1 MNRIRTFLS
10 RPFTAGLAGGLV
22 VGLLG
27 WLAIAAGWIQADST
41 TTTTVAAT
49 GSTDAAPARTVP
61 AADGALSAGDIYD
74 RDGGAVAY
82 IEAQQK
88 QTASAS
94 PFEPMP
100 QQGGTAT
107 GSGFLIDN
115 EGHILTNAHVV
126 DGSSN
131 VTVQMGGDDGE
142 TLDAKVLGEDTSTDV
157 AVIQVDASK
166 VDAEPLQLGDSGGID
181 VGDGV
186 VAIGNPFGL
195 DNSVTSGIVSA
206 LQRQISAPDGFTI
219 SNVIQTDAAINPGNS
234 GGPLIGADGDVI
246 GINSQIATG
255 GSSSDG
261 NVGVGFAVPIN
272 TAKTVAQQLIADGS
286 ADHAYIGIKGG
297 DLTPEI
303 ADTLNLG
310 VDEGAIVQGVT
321 KDSPADDAGLQAGE
335 RGGDDRGPADQGR
348 RRRDHGCRR
357 REDHRHGRSRRAR
370 QHEAAR
376 RHDRADRLPRRRQPA
391 DLDRS
396 RSATGRRRQLAPARG
411 RTERGPL
418 RITPA
423 RDRVARGSGRADLR
437 SLAGAHEDLWHH
449 QVRGR
454 RGGGP
459 GRRLGDRPQPLA

>member
-1 MNRIRTFLS
+1 MNRFKSFLS
-10 RPFTAGLAGGLV
+10 RPFVAGLAGGLV
-22 VGLLG
+22 VGVLG
-27 WLAIAAGWIQADST
+27 LAAIAAGWVEGGTT

-49 GSTDAAPARTVP
+49 GSTDAAPAQTVP
-61 AADGALSAGDIYD
+61 ASGGALSAGEIYD

-82 IEAQQK
+82 IEAEQK
-88 QTASAS
+88 QTTSAS

-157 AVIQVDASK
+157 AVIQVDPSQ
-166 VDAEPLQLGDSGGID
+166 VDAEPLQLGDSDGLD

-219 SNVIQTDAAINPGNS
+219 SNVVQTDAAINPGNS
-234 GGPLIGADGDVI
+234 GGPLIDADGDVI

-255 GSSSDG
+255 GGSEG

-303 ADTLNLG
+303 ADTLNLD

-321 KDSPADDAGLQAGE
+321 KDSPAEQAGLQAGSE
-335 RGGDDRGPADQGR
+335 EVTIDGQPIKADGDVITAVDGEKITGMDDLVALVNTKQPGDEIELTVY
-348 RRRDHGCRR
+348 RDGDTQEITIDLAQRP
-357 REDHRHGRSRRAR
+357 ED
-370 QHEAAR
+370 
-376 RHDRADRLPRRRQPA
+376 
-391 DLDRS
+391 
-396 RSATGRRRQLAPARG
+396 
-411 RTERGPL
+411 
-418 RITPA
+418 
-423 RDRVARGSGRADLR
+423 
-437 SLAGAHEDLWHH
+437 AGN
-449 QVRGR
+449 
-454 RGGGP
+454 
-459 GRRLGDRPQPLA
+459 

>member
-1 MNRIRTFLS
+1 MNRFKTFFS
-10 RPFTAGLAGGLV
+10 RPFVAGLAGGLV
-22 VGLLG
+22 VGVLG
-27 WLAIAAGWIQADST
+27 LVAIAAGLVDGGTT

-49 GSTDAAPARTVP
+49 GATDAAPARTVP
-61 AADGALSAGDIYD
+61 ASDGALSAGDIYD

-82 IEAQQK
+82 IEAEQK
-88 QTASAS
+88 TTPSAS

-157 AVIQVDASK
+157 AVIQVDPSK
-166 VDAEPLQLGDSGGID
+166 VTADPLQLGDSDGLD

-234 GGPLIGADGDVI
+234 GGPLIDADGDVI

-255 GSSSDG
+255 GGGDG

-272 TAKTVAQQLIADGS
+272 TAKTVAQQLIADGT

-297 DLTPEI
+297 DLTPAI
-303 ADTLNLG
+303 ADTLNLD
-310 VDEGAIVQGVT
+310 VEEGAIVQGVT
-321 KDSPADDAGLQAGE
+321 KGSPADEAGLQAGSE
-335 RGGDDRGPADQGR
+335 
-348 RRRDHGCRR
+348 
-357 REDHRHGRSRRAR
+357 
-370 QHEAAR
+370 
-376 RHDRADRLPRRRQPA
+376 
-391 DLDRS
+391 
-396 RSATGRRRQLAPARG
+396 
-411 RTERGPL
+411 
-418 RITPA
+418 
-423 RDRVARGSGRADLR
+423 
-437 SLAGAHEDLWHH
+437 
-449 QVRGR
+449 QVTIDG
-454 RGGGP
+454 
-459 GRRLGDRPQPLA
+459 QPLKADGDVITEVDGEKITGMDDLVAIVNTKQPGDEIDLTVYRDGDTQQIPIHLAQRPEDAGN

>member
-1 MNRIRTFLS
+1 MNKLKSFFS
-10 RPFTAGLAGGLV
+10 RPFVAGLAGGLV
-22 VGLLG
+22 VGVLG
-27 WLAIAAGWIQADST
+27 LLAIAAGWIEGGT
-41 TTTTVAAT
+41 TTTTVAET
-49 GSTDAAPARTVP
+49 GGTDAGPARTVP

-74 RDGGAVAY
+74 RDGGAVAFVTA
-82 IEAQQK
+82 EQK

-107 GSGFLIDN
+107 GSGFLIDD

-157 AVIQVDASK
+157 AVIQVDPSQVK
-166 VDAEPLQLGDSGGID
+166 AEPLQLGDSDGLD

-234 GGPLIGADGDVI
+234 GGPLIDADGTVI

-255 GSSSDG
+255 GSSEG

-272 TAKTVAQQLIADGS
+272 TAKTVAQQLIDNGS
-286 ADHAYIGIKGG
+286 AEHAYIGIKGG

-303 ADTLNLG
+303 ADTLNLD

-321 KDSPADDAGLQAGE
+321 KDSPADDAGLQAGSEQVTIDGQPIKADGDVITAVDGEKITGMDDLVAIVNGKQPGDSIELTVYRDGDTQQITIDLAE
-335 RGGDDRGPADQGR
+335 RPDDAT
-348 RRRDHGCRR
+348 
-357 REDHRHGRSRRAR
+357 S
-370 QHEAAR
+370 
-376 RHDRADRLPRRRQPA
+376 QP
-391 DLDRS
+391 
-396 RSATGRRRQLAPARG
+396 G
-411 RTERGPL
+411 
-418 RITPA
+418 
-423 RDRVARGSGRADLR
+423 
-437 SLAGAHEDLWHH
+437 
-449 QVRGR
+449 
-454 RGGGP
+454 
-459 GRRLGDRPQPLA
+459 